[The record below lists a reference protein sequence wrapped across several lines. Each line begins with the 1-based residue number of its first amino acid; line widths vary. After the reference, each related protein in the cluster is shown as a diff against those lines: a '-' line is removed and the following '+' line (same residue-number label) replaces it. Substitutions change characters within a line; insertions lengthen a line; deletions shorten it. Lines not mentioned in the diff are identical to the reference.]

1 MPGDREMSLLRNFVS
16 ISILLLLVSCA
27 AGPSNLIGLATLEP
41 SQVTSEG
48 AQIQNLFVATSRL
61 RSENAAEFFSGER
74 AKALNLAN
82 VDVTIPPV
90 HAVGKLEQPR
100 FNERE
105 DVAKHFTIAKPLVF
119 DHGVDFAAKLND
131 ELAKKAPGNREIL
144 VFVHGYNTNFTSA
157 VLRMAQFV
165 HDTDFKGVPLLF
177 TWASRG
183 RAIDYVYDVN
193 SALQARFYLVE
204 LAKMLTETNA
214 ESFSIVAHSM
224 GNLVTLE
231 SMSLMVKQGI
241 RPRNAKLNR
250 IILAAPDV
258 DIDLFDEYL
267 KDISPVQ
274 DRIVVLVS
282 KDDRALKLS
291 RRIAGGIDRVGATD
305 PDIIAARGL
314 EVIDL
319 TRIDDRD
326 NVNHTKFAQSPDIVK
341 LIGRGIAE
349 GNSLST
355 TATGSVENGFGSV
368 FRGVAQVTS
377 GVGTVLTLGN

>member
-1 MPGDREMSLLRNFVS
+1 MSPLR
-16 ISILLLLVSCA
+16 ILVLIPILFLVVSCA
-27 AGPSNLIGLATLEP
+27 AGPSNLIGLASLEP
-41 SQVTSEG
+41 ESITSEG
-48 AQIQNLFVATSRL
+48 AKIQNLFIATSRL
-61 RSENAAEFFSGER
+61 RSDDPSEFFSGER

-82 VDVTIPPV
+82 VNVTIPPN
-90 HAVGKLEQPR
+90 HKVGKLEQPK
-100 FNERE
+100 FGERE
-105 DVAKHFTIAKPLVF
+105 DVAKHFTIARPLVF
-119 DHGVDFAAKLND
+119 EQGADFAAKLNS
-131 ELAKKAPGNREIL
+131 ELSKKPSGEREIL

-165 HDTDFKGVPLLF
+165 QDTNFKGVPLLF

-183 RAIDYVYDVN
+183 RAVDYVYDVN

-204 LAKMLTETNA
+204 LAKMLSETRA

-231 SMSLMVKQGI
+231 SMSLLVKQGI
-241 RPRNAKLNR
+241 RPREASLNR

-267 KDISPVQ
+267 KDIAPVRE
-274 DRIVVLVS
+274 RIVVLVS
-282 KDDRALKLS
+282 KDDRALQLS
-291 RRIAGGIDRVGATD
+291 RRIAGGIDRVGAAD
-305 PDIIAARGL
+305 PEAIAARGL

-319 TRIDDRD
+319 TQIDDRD
-326 NVNHTKFAQSPDIVK
+326 NINHTKFAQSPNIVK

-349 GNSLST
+349 GNTLST
-355 TATGSVENGFGSV
+355 TATTGVENGFSSV

>member
-1 MPGDREMSLLRNFVS
+1 MSPARVFVFVS
-16 ISILLLLVSCA
+16 MLLFVVSCA
-27 AGPSNLIGLATLEP
+27 AGPSNLVGLAALEP
-41 SQVTSEG
+41 SRVISEG
-48 AQIQNLFVATSRL
+48 AKIQNLFIATSRL
-61 RSENAAEFFSGER
+61 RSEDASEFFSGER

-82 VDVTIPPV
+82 VNVTIPPV
-90 HAVGKLEQPR
+90 HEVGKLEQPK
-100 FNERE
+100 FGERE
-105 DVAKHFTIAKPLVF
+105 DVAKHFTIAQPLVF
-119 DHGVDFAAKLND
+119 DHGADFAAKLND
-131 ELAKKAPGNREIL
+131 ELAKKSPGDREVL

-157 VLRMAQFV
+157 VLRMSQFV
-165 HDTDFKGVPLLF
+165 QDTEFKGVPLLF

-183 RAIDYVYDVN
+183 RAVDYVYDVN

-204 LAKMLTETNA
+204 LAKMLTKTNA

-231 SMSLMVKQGI
+231 SMSLLVKQGI
-241 RPRNAKLNR
+241 RPRRAKLNR

-267 KDISPVQ
+267 KDIAPVR

-305 PDIIAARGL
+305 PEIIAARGL

-319 TRIDDRD
+319 TQIDDRD
-326 NVNHTKFAQSPDIVK
+326 NINHTKFAQSPNIVK
-341 LIGRGIAE
+341 LIGRGIAD
-349 GNSLST
+349 GNTLST
-355 TATGSVENGFGSV
+355 AATTGVEDGFGSV